1 MLAKLLLKTFA
12 NSAAIFMASKFVE
25 GFTMSDNLFILAGI
39 GLVLAIFQS
48 FVYPVIKIL
57 AFPVVLLSFGL
68 FGTVVNMAVLWLI
81 AYYVPDLTID
91 GIVPLIWGTAI
102 VSVANFLFAW
112 L

>member
-1 MLAKLLLKTFA
+1 MIAKLLIRTFA
-12 NSAAIFMASKFVE
+12 NSAAIYIAATFVD
-25 GFTMSDNLFILAGI
+25 GFTMSGNWFILAGI
-39 GLVLAIFQS
+39 GLALAIFQT

-68 FGTVVNMAVLWLI
+68 FGTIANMLVLWLV

-91 GIVPLIWGTAI
+91 GIVPLLWGTFLLSMASI
-102 VSVANFLFAW
+102 LFAW